1 LLNLTKYITSFSL
14 GFLPRIKPVCF
25 VVLLFTSFWET
36 SKAQENLV
44 PNGSFEEY
52 NWCPS
57 YTNGFYIDACK
68 YWTSPT
74 TGGSPDFFNACST
87 DIDSF
92 GDLQFSVPNNYYP
105 GSQLAHSG
113 VAYAGIIFAQN
124 EPSSP
129 TYSEYLQIELISR
142 LRFGKFY
149 KLQFY
154 INNSSISRC
163 SNSIGAL
170 FTEDVLGLNTENV
183 IPLTPQF
190 QSDLHLFFCDTAKWY
205 EMNYVFQAD
214 GTEKFLTIG
223 VFNEM
228 PYTYVI
234 DENGFVQQGG
244 DRYYYI
250 DDVSLVELDYKSW
263 IDGKIPNVITPN
275 NDNINDVFTF
285 DNEIVMAKKL
295 TILNRWGNV
304 VYQTEDSF
312 SWDGT
317 FNGNPCSEGVYYY
330 LIEVTE
336 TIKTYGFLT
345 LIR

>member
-1 LLNLTKYITSFSL
+1 MFSL

-124 EPSSP
+124 EPGSP

-228 PYTYVI
+228 PDTYVI

>member
-1 LLNLTKYITSFSL
+1 MFSL
-14 GFLPRIKPVCF
+14 GFLPRIKPVF
-25 VVLLFTSFWET
+25 FIVLLFTSFWNT

-52 NWCPS
+52 YWCPS
-57 YTNGFYIDACK
+57 WSGFYINACK
-68 YWTSPT
+68 YWNSPSQ
-74 TGGSPDFFNACST
+74 GVSPDYYNACST
-87 DIDSF
+87 DLGGF
-92 GDLQFSVPNNYYP
+92 GELQFSVPENM
-105 GSQLAHSG
+105 SG
-113 VAYAGIIFAQN
+113 FQNAKSGNAYAGIVFAQN
-124 EPSSP
+124 EPGSP
-129 TYSEYLQIELISR
+129 TYSEYIQVELSNR
-142 LRFGKFY
+142 LSFGNFY

-154 INNSSISRC
+154 ISNSGYNYC

-170 FTEDVLGLNTENV
+170 LTQDALDLNTENV

-190 QSDLHLFFCDTAKWY
+190 QSDLNLFFCDTAKWY

-228 PYTYVI
+228 PETYII
-234 DENGFVQQGG
+234 DENGIVQQGG

-295 TILNRWGNV
+295 TILNRWGNI
-304 VYQTEDSF
+304 VYQTNDLF

-317 FNGNPCSEGVYYY
+317 FNGNPCSDGVYYY
-330 LIEVTE
+330 MIEVSE
-336 TIKTYGFLT
+336 TIKTNGFLT